1 MSDLKSGLQ
10 WRQEAS
16 VDRTVGDEYRNT
28 PKKKLIQSIL
38 GIVTNDNMV

>member
-10 WRQEAS
+10 WRQEEAS

-28 PKKKLIQSIL
+28 PKKKIN
-38 GIVTNDNMV
+38 IVYPWYSD